1 MKSQCKAKVLEKCAN
16 VKAWHTNLLFPSS
29 SPWGKTCLI
38 EESIQLGRP
47 QQTSG
52 LFEDNGYKMLQ
63 SQTNNGLS
71 GSVRVSEREE
81 ESDVGGR
88 GIWWN
93 LGNWGILAVE
103 KGKKHNYSQV
113 LYFKKLITTL
123 YGYPTY
129 PTYMTVT
136 VFLRIRFDLGFH
148 HFVFCTLY
156 TIFEML
162 LLVHMYSSNLRV
174 CLFGLN
180 GVQPSSPSQT
190 FYTIKRHPYLG
201 FWP

>member
-1 MKSQCKAKVLEKCAN
+1 MRKCK
-16 VKAWHTNLLFPSS
+16 KAWHTNLLFPSS

-52 LFEDNGYKMLQ
+52 LFEDNRYKMLQ

-71 GSVRVSEREE
+71 GRVRVRVREE
-81 ESDVGGR
+81 ESDVGVR

-103 KGKKHNYSQV
+103 KEKIHNYGQV
-113 LYFKKLITTL
+113 LYLKKLDLKL
-123 YGYPTY
+123 YGCPAYS
-129 PTYMTVT
+129 TYMTVT
-136 VFLRIRFDLGFH
+136 VVLRIRFELGFH

-156 TIFEML
+156 TL
-162 LLVHMYSSNLRV
+162 KCCYWYSSNLRI

-180 GVQPSSPSQT
+180 GVLPSPSQT